1 MKRKAEIKVMATYV
15 ATVDLTDAKWRKLIG
30 DYFEPNGNTLGA
42 DHPWAIESW
51 AEEEITL
58 GMCQRV
64 LNRVPESIPMPHLA
78 ENSDGAE
85 EVLIDF
91 IEAEYE
97 AIELTDSL
105 GV

>member
-1 MKRKAEIKVMATYV
+1 MG
-15 ATVDLTDAKWRKLIG
+15 KLIG
-30 DYFEPNGNTLGA
+30 AYFDPTGSNWGA

-51 AEEEITL
+51 AEEEITE
-58 GMCQRV
+58 GMSQLV
-64 LNRVPESIPMPHLA
+64 LSRVPEAIPMPHLA

-85 EVLIDF
+85 EVLIEF

-97 AIELTDSL
+97 AIELTNSL

>member
-1 MKRKAEIKVMATYV
+1 MKRKAEIEVMATYV
-15 ATVDLTDAKWRKLIG
+15 ATVDLTDAKWKKLIG
-30 DYFEPNGNTLGA
+30 DYFEPNGNTWGT

-58 GMCQRV
+58 GMCQCV
-64 LNRVPESIPMPHLA
+64 LNRVPESNPMPHLA
-78 ENSDGAE
+78 ENPDGAQ
-85 EVLIDF
+85 EVLIEF